1 MSQSSFS
8 YMRLFVLFLLV
19 AIGVIPG
26 FSYANSENII
36 RVGYPLGN
44 MLPYSKAEQNQVE
57 GLLPSLFD
65 NIAKESG
72 YTIENKVYNSI
83 EDVMAAFQLGEL
95 DAIIGV
101 SDNAQRQ
108 KKMLL
113 SEVILSTRRVAIAN
127 SEIQNYTDL
136 NSKKLAI
143 IAGASDN
150 MLIDTSFS
158 GVEKLLRSTTKQ
170 AIESIV
176 SRQADAQVGDGLLLY
191 SAWRQSGYDK
201 KLKLSLMDDLPVNN
215 LYIGVQKN
223 NPDLLNKLNVAIDN
237 LQKNTERSKIL
248 NKWLDETQLR
258 FLLVQSYDLALTEVE
273 QQWLDESPVIKVGI
287 EKSWGPIESITQS
300 GEYIGVAAD
309 VLKEIARLTGIHF
322 EYVQHSSY
330 EATYQAFI
338 RGEIDMLSAIS
349 INEQRQTKM
358 NFTQPFMQEP
368 WVFLGRSANSAMHI
382 KEFIAFSN
390 VKFGV
395 VASTYGESEVASVCS
410 HCEVKKYSDIDS
422 ALKALADREVDAVS
436 ASLLIASPHIQ
447 EEYLG
452 QIKVISNLSF
462 AHVSFAVNKEQ
473 QLLLNILN
481 KALSSIPPSQM
492 RETKRRWITS
502 SYQNGELSSDMLL
515 IIVLGAIGASI
526 ILIAVIAWNWR
537 LKKEIAQRIKVES
550 ELHEAEQHM
559 QYLADN
565 VSGAV
570 IQHAQSDEDLDEFKF
585 TFISAGIFQ
594 LIGMRAEYLMEVPKS
609 IFDVVDK
616 TEKERIMKAMN
627 AALKKGRLHEEIRI
641 NFQGRPKWIQLQSN
655 ITNKGDGFF
664 YWNSVLTDITPL
676 KENQEELNSAHL
688 KAVAAT
694 EAKSRF
700 LANMSHE
707 IRTPI
712 SAIKGLLEL
721 MESYP
726 LSHDVQKLHTSLSQS
741 TRNLLHIVN
750 DILDFSKIEAG
761 KLGIALKETE
771 LLGFIAKIVQPQAI
785 HAHSKGLSFEVWC
798 DPAIASVGIIDETR
812 LSQVL
817 NNLINN
823 AIKFTDFG
831 KIELRVDCVHTKHNR
846 QMLCFSIIDTGI
858 GISEDKLAE
867 LFQPFEQ
874 LDLSTSRKFGGTGL
888 GLAISH
894 QLSQLMGGK
903 ISCVSQLGQG
913 SSFRALLPVDVHT
926 EASLPSFENKSCLL
940 IAENMPQQEELTAY
954 LEQWGMNLHHR
965 SVKTK
970 AEMGKLAVSSE
981 CQYLVIFQEDYQRLG
996 VSVEWL
1002 KQKLPMI
1009 KVVLLTKEAQLS
1021 PEPYDQHW
1029 CISVNPLLP
1038 NHLDH
1043 ALSEKVEL
1051 FDEVE
1056 EEAVSL
1062 REPIQGR
1069 VQAEA
1074 AGRLILVAEDHPI
1087 NQQVIGAQLRRL
1099 GFHADIVDNGAEA
1112 LQRLKETQEYRYGL
1126 LLTDCH
1132 MPEMD
1137 GYELTKQVRER
1148 EMAEDLPRLP
1158 IIALTANAI
1167 EGEDQKCID
1176 LGMDHFLTK
1185 PVEMSILNKLLT
1197 DWLPD
1202 INGNNQ
1208 KVIETNKEEAVLVP
1222 SAILPYEQ
1230 EAESQGIYDF
1240 IDYDEVMAM
1249 FGDKDVVEHVV
1260 REFIV
1265 SHDTGFKTLLTA
1277 VEHEQHREITDISHQ
1292 MKGAAAMMTC
1302 TVLSSP
1308 LNELELAAQV
1318 NDSHRYAPLIQTLKN
1333 ITEQL
1338 NKFV

>member
-1 MSQSSFS
+1 MVTVSMVPS
-8 YMRLFVLFLLV
+8 
-19 AIGVIPG
+19 
-26 FSYANSENII
+26 FSYANSENTI
-36 RVGYPLGN
+36 RVGYPLGS
-44 MLPYSKAEQNQVE
+44 MLPYSKAEQDTVN
-57 GLLPSLFD
+57 GLLPNLFES
-65 NIAKESG
+65 IAKESG
-72 YTIENKVYNSI
+72 YTIENKIYNNVDDI
-83 EDVMAAFQLGEL
+83 IAAFQLGEI
-95 DAIIGV
+95 DAVIGV
-101 SDNAQRQ
+101 SDGAQRQ
-108 KKMLL
+108 KQMLL
-113 SEVILSTRRVAIAN
+113 SEVILSTRRVAIAYD
-127 SEIQNYTDL
+127 EIQNYTDL
-136 NSKKLAI
+136 NGKKLAT
-143 IAGASDN
+143 IAGSSDN

-158 GVEKLLRSTTKQ
+158 NVEKQLNPSPKEAIHAIVTK
-170 AIESIV
+170 
-176 SRQADAQVGDGLLLY
+176 QADAQVGDGLLLY
-191 SAWRQSGYDK
+191 SAWRESTYDK
-201 KLKLSLMDDLPVNN
+201 VLKLSLMDDLPVNN

-223 NPDLLNKLNVAIDN
+223 RSDLLDN
-237 LQKNTERSKIL
+237 LNIAIAALQKSPQRSSIFRE
-248 NKWLDETQLR
+248 WLDETQLR
-258 FLLVQSYDLALTEVE
+258 FLLVQSYDLALTETE
-273 QQWLDESPVIKVGI
+273 QKWLDERPVIKVGI
-287 EKSWGPIESITQS
+287 EKSWGPIETITNT

-309 VLKEIARLTGIHF
+309 VLKEIARLTGINF
-322 EYVQHSSY
+322 EYVHYPSY
-330 EATYQAFI
+330 EETHQAFL
-338 RGEIDMLSAIS
+338 RGDIDMLSAIS
-349 INEQRQTKM
+349 INEQRQTEM
-358 NFTQPFMQEP
+358 NFTQPFVQEP

-410 HCEVKKYSDIDS
+410 HCEVKKYPDIDS
-422 ALKALADREVDAVS
+422 VLKALVNREVDAVS
-436 ASLLIASPHIQ
+436 SSLLIASPHIQ
-447 EEYLG
+447 KDYLG

-462 AHVSFAVNKEQ
+462 AHVSFSVSKDQ
-473 QLLLNILN
+473 QLLLNVLN
-481 KALSSIPPSQM
+481 KALGAIPPSQM
-492 RETKRRWITS
+492 RETQRRWITS
-502 SYQNGELSSDMLL
+502 SYHNSELSSDMFL
-515 IIVLGAIGASI
+515 IVVLSAIGASI
-526 ILIAVIAWNWR
+526 VLIAVIAWNWR

-594 LIGMRAEYLMEVPKS
+594 LIGLRAEYLMEVPKS
-609 IFDVVDK
+609 IFDVVDEY
-616 TEKERIMKAMN
+616 EKERIMKAMN

-798 DPAIASVGIIDETR
+798 DPAIASMGIIDETR

-831 KIELRVDCVHTKHNR
+831 KIELRVDCVHTKHKR

-940 IAENMPQQEELTAY
+940 IAENMPQQEELSAY

-970 AEMGKLAVSSE
+970 AEMGKLAVSFE
-981 CQYLVIFQEDYQRLG
+981 CQYLVIFQEDYQGLG
-996 VSVEWL
+996 VSIEWL
-1002 KQKLPMI
+1002 KQKLPMV
-1009 KVVLLTKEAQLS
+1009 KVLLLTKEAQLS

-1038 NHLDH
+1038 NHLSH
-1043 ALSEKVEL
+1043 ALSEQVEL
-1051 FDEVE
+1051 IDQVE
-1056 EEAVSL
+1056 EEVTPH
-1062 REPIQGR
+1062 REPVQGR
-1069 VQAEA
+1069 TQAESV
-1074 AGRLILVAEDHPI
+1074 GRLILVAEDHPI

-1112 LQRLKETQEYRYGL
+1112 LQRLKETEEYRYGL

-1132 MPEMD
+1132 MPEID

-1148 EMAEDLPRLP
+1148 EMEEDLPRLP

-1185 PVEMSILNKLLT
+1185 PVEMTILNKLLT

-1202 INGNNQ
+1202 INGNNS
-1208 KVIETNKEEAVLVP
+1208 KVIETNKEEAA
-1222 SAILPYEQ
+1222 SMSGAILPYEQ

-1240 IDYDEVMAM
+1240 IDYDEVMDM

-1308 LNELELAAQV
+1308 LGELELAAQV
-1318 NDSHRYAPLIQTLKN
+1318 NDSHRYAPLMNTLKT